1 MWWQT
6 EGLTTTDGRLR
17 LDGVPLGDVARA
29 HGTPTYVYGAA
40 SLRRR
45 VTAFQGALPRNG
57 RLYYALKANR
67 FPPLLGALRALPGV
81 GIDACSPREVATA
94 LAAGFSASEIS
105 VTAGMLSNRD
115 LADFAAAG
123 VHLNLD
129 TRSVL
134 RRWGRLVPAG
144 TRVGLRIDPG
154 VRMGWG
160 EHLAYG
166 QSKFGFALDEV
177 VDAAADAA
185 RAGLVV
191 DTLHLHPGWGL
202 PSSAAPA
209 LRATLRAMA
218 DCARALPTVRTLD
231 VGGGLAPAFRPEDQP
246 LSLDAWSAIVAEAV
260 DGADWVV
267 AAEPGTWLVAPVG
280 ALLVEVNT
288 VERRRSGLWVG
299 VDAGHAIHCYAAHYG
314 IPSAL
319 VPVERPLAPADARCH
334 VAGNINEANDVFA
347 RDRALPLPEEGE
359 IWAILPAGAY
369 GSAMASDH
377 CLRGGFQEVWLDEPL
392 ER

>member
-6 EGLTTTDGRLR
+6 DGLTTTGGRLR
-17 LDGVPLGDVARA
+17 LDGVPLGEVARA

-40 SLRRR
+40 SLRSR
-45 VTAFQGALPRNG
+45 VAAFQRALPPNG

-67 FPPLLGALRALPGV
+67 FPPLLTALRALPGV
-81 GIDACSPREVATA
+81 GIDACSPREVSTA
-94 LAAGFSASEIS
+94 LAAGFSADEIS

-115 LADFAAAG
+115 LAAFAEAG

-134 RRWGRLVPAG
+134 RRWRRAVPAG
-144 TRVGLRIDPG
+144 TRVGLRVDPG

-166 QSKFGFALDEV
+166 RSKFGFAREEV
-177 VDAAADAA
+177 VAAAAEA
-185 RAGLVV
+185 SREGLVV

-202 PSSAAPA
+202 PESAGPA
-209 LRATLRAMA
+209 LRDALQAMV
-218 DCARALPTVRTLD
+218 DCARALSTVRTLD
-231 VGGGLAPAFRPEDQP
+231 VGGGLAPAFRPEDRP
-246 LSLDAWSAIVAEAV
+246 LSLDAWSEIVAEAV
-260 DGADWVV
+260 DGADLTV
-267 AAEPGTWLVAPVG
+267 AAEPGTWLVAPIG

-288 VERRRSGLWVG
+288 VERRPSGLWIG

-319 VPVERPLAPADARCH
+319 VPVERPLAPADTVCQ

-347 RDRALPLPEEGE
+347 RDRALQLPEEGE
-359 IWAILPAGAY
+359 IWAIVPAGAY

-377 CLRGGFQEVWLDEPL
+377 CLRGRFQEVWLDGPL
-392 ER
+392 QG